1 MQKLIAVVGTN
12 ASGKSGLG
20 IELARHYG
28 GEVISADSR
37 QVYRGL
43 DLGSGKV
50 TAAEMGVCP
59 IICWMYARRARFSPW
74 RIFSVWPMQP
84 STIF

>member
-1 MQKLIAVVGTN
+1 MKKLIAVVGTN

-20 IELARHYG
+20 IALARHYG
-28 GEVISADSR
+28 GEVVSADSR

-50 TAAEMGVCP
+50 TPEEIAGVPHHLLDVCEP
-59 IICWMYARRARFSPW
+59 GAFFHHGGFPAPGLRRHR
-74 RIFSVWPMQP
+74 
-84 STIF
+84 